1 MAEFAHVIIDIS
13 HEKVDRPFTY
23 RIPEPLREQVH
34 AGCLVDV
41 PFGKG
46 NRVRSGYVVDLSDQ
60 AGYDPSKIKEIAG
73 IHAGSVSAES
83 QLIQV
88 AWWMKE
94 RYGSTM
100 NQALKTVLP
109 VKQQIRQVSRRFLRC
124 LLSPEDLEEE
134 IQKAVKKGYK
144 ARERLLRAMVHTPVL
159 PYEMAVSQLN
169 LSPASIRPLTERG
182 VIAID
187 TQLTYRNPAD
197 GFLAGKK
204 GKGPSIRL
212 NDQQQAAVSQICS
225 EYDAGIRKTYLIH
238 GITGSGKTE
247 IYMEL
252 IDHVRS
258 LGKQVILLIPE
269 ISLTYQTVM
278 RFCRRFGGQ
287 VSFINSRLSAGEK
300 YDQFERARK
309 GEIQIMIGPRSALF
323 TPFKQLGLIIID
335 EEHEGAYKSE
345 LTPRYHARETA
356 QYRAALS
363 QASVVLGSAT
373 PSVESYSR
381 AVSGLYGYFRITRRA
396 KANSVLP
403 QIQVVDMRRELKEGN
418 RSVFSRILQQRI
430 QETLKRQ
437 EQVMLFL
444 NRRGYSQFL
453 SCRSCGEAIKCPH
466 CDVTLTLHQNQRLVC
481 HYCGYQIPRP
491 GACPVCQSPYLAPF
505 GTGTEKIEAMV
516 RETFPSAR
524 VLRMDLDTT
533 SKKGSHDG
541 ILAAFGAHEAD
552 ILIGTQMIVK
562 GHDFP
567 AVTLVGILAADLS
580 LYAPDYRCG
589 ERTFQLLTQ
598 AAGRAGR
605 DARAGEVMIQTYS
618 PDHYC
623 IQAAAAQDYDGFY
636 EKEMAY
642 RRLLGYPPASALMTL
657 TVSSQE
663 EAMAEKAMG
672 VIHRWMKDAT
682 ARESA
687 SSLQLIGPVNAPI
700 YKLNDI
706 YRKILYMKC
715 KNCAIISGEDCGE
728 MSPYRILI
736 QVRKWLEERWKT
748 VGADGTVA
756 LLFDFP

>member
-23 RIPEPLREQVH
+23 RIPEQLKDQVH

-46 NRVRSGYVVDLSDQ
+46 NRIRSGYVVDLSDQ
-60 AGYDPSKIKEIAG
+60 AGYEPSKIKAIAG

-109 VKQQIRQVSRRFLRC
+109 VKQQIKQVARRFIHCQL
-124 LLSPEDLEEE
+124 DEEGLARE
-134 IQKAVKKGYK
+134 MKTAAKKSYK
-144 ARERLLRAMVHTPVL
+144 ARERLLRALAVTPVI
-159 PYEMAVSQLN
+159 PYDMAVRQLN
-169 LSPASIRPLTERG
+169 LSPASIKPLLDRG
-182 VIAID
+182 VIGID
-187 TQLTYRNPAD
+187 TELTYRNPAKA
-197 GFLAGKK
+197 FF
-204 GKGPSIRL
+204 GPGQGTGPAITL
-212 NDQQQAAVSQICS
+212 NDQQQYAVSRIS
-225 EYDAGIRKTYLIH
+225 KEYDEGIRKTYLIH

-247 IYMEL
+247 VYMEL
-252 IDHVRS
+252 IDHVRGM
-258 LGKQVILLIPE
+258 GKQVILLIPE
-269 ISLTYQTVM
+269 IALTYQTVM
-278 RFCRRFGGQ
+278 RFCRRFGSQ

-323 TPFKQLGLIIID
+323 TPFKNLGLIIID

-345 LTPRYHARETA
+345 ITPRYHARDVA
-356 QYRAALS
+356 QYRAGLCS
-363 QASVVLGSAT
+363 ASVILGSAT
-373 PSVESYSR
+373 PSVESYTR
-381 AVSGLYGYFRITRRA
+381 AVSGDYGYFPITRRA
-396 KANSVLP
+396 KTNSVLP
-403 QIQVVDMRRELKEGN
+403 AVHVVDMRQELKEGN
-418 RSVFSRILQQRI
+418 RSVFSRMLKAQME
-430 QETLKRQ
+430 ETLRRK
-437 EQVMLFL
+437 EQIILFL

-466 CDVTLTLHQNQRLVC
+466 CDVTLTLHQNNRLVC

-491 GACPVCQSPYLAPF
+491 SQCPVCGSPYLAPF

-516 RETFPSAR
+516 RETFPGAG

-533 SKKGSHDG
+533 SKKGGHDE
-541 ILAAFGAHEAD
+541 ILAAFSAHEAD

-567 AVTLVGILAADLS
+567 AVTLVGILAADVS

-605 DARAGEVMIQTYS
+605 DERAGEVVIQTYS
-618 PDHYC
+618 PEHYC
-623 IQAAAAQDYDGFY
+623 IQAAAAQDYLGFY
-636 EKEMAY
+636 QKEMEY
-642 RRLLGYPPASALMTL
+642 RRLLHYPPASALMTL
-657 TVSSQE
+657 MVSSPSEALAE
-663 EAMAEKAMG
+663 EAMRSIG
-672 VIHRWMKDAT
+672 RWIGQWRENTKEDA
-682 ARESA
+682 
-687 SSLQLIGPVNAPI
+687 SLEQIGPVNAPI

-715 KNCAIISGEDCGE
+715 ENCDIISREQSALE
-728 MSPYRILI
+728 RLVHI
-736 QVRKWLEERWKT
+736 RKHIEECWKGS
-748 VGADGTVA
+748 GADSQGQVS
-756 LLFDFP
+756 LQFDFL